1 MALLQINLSIILVI
15 SYAYSLLSLSIEEV
29 GFVEYFIIIP
39 ILLLQ
44 RKTQTSLLRTSSRWS
59 LPHPTL
65 PVVLDLCR
73 MLSLASYSKPDPDP
87 ILIELWSIV
96 LAFLLYRVSAPPGI
110 IWKPNYLLNKYCI
123 SPLRL
128 IFITFS
134 LNLRGDVSSRHIKMG
149 DWEEMN

>member
-1 MALLQINLSIILVI
+1 MALLQINLTLILVI
-15 SYAYSLLSLSIEEV
+15 SYAYSLLSLSVEEV
-29 GFVEYFIIIP
+29 GLVEYFIIIP

-65 PVVLDLCR
+65 PMVLALCR

-110 IWKPNYLLNKYCI
+110 
-123 SPLRL
+123 
-128 IFITFS
+128 
-134 LNLRGDVSSRHIKMG
+134 V
-149 DWEEMN
+149 